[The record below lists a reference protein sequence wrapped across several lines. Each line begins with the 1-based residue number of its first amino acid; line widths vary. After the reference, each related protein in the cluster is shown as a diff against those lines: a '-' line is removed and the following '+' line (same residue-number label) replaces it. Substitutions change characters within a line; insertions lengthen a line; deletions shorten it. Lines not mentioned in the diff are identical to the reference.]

1 MNTAIIIT
9 NQLDTGT
16 SFGARLDTGE
26 TVFVPAIVCKQYDL
40 KVGGRYD
47 ALLVQN
53 NAHHRATSPWRALTS
68 PWRALSFDIAQP
80 AQEQRPADPLTAD
93 ELMDYL
99 PRGREFSLG
108 EVTRLAWES
117 PTEDDEAEIADLLSE
132 LRDRGLLF
140 ERTTRTGPMSEVRY
154 ALELQDF
161 K

>member
-9 NQLDTGT
+9 NQLNTGT

-53 NAHHRATSPWRALTS
+53 NAHHRATS

-117 PTEDDEAEIADLLSE
+117 PTEDDEAEIADLLIE
-132 LRDRGLLF
+132 LRNRGLLF
-140 ERTTRTGPMSEVRY
+140 ERTTRTGKLTEVRY
-154 ALELQDF
+154 ALELKSF
-161 K
+161 V

>member
-26 TVFVPAIVCKQYDL
+26 TVFVPAIVCKHHDL
-40 KVGGRYD
+40 KVGGQYD
-47 ALLVQN
+47 ALLVHN
-53 NAHHRATSPWRALTS
+53 NAHHRATA
-68 PWRALSFDIAQP
+68 PWRALSFNIAQP

-117 PTEDDEAEIADLLSE
+117 PTEDDEAEIADLLIE
-132 LRDRGLLF
+132 LRNRGLLF
-140 ERTTRTGPMSEVRY
+140 ERTTRTGPLTEVRY